1 MVAYL
6 VSKVEGRIHST
17 LAAVTVAKVQSFE
30 RWKRYKSAD
39 IRLKQNE
46 LLPN

>member
-1 MVAYL
+1 MAAYL

-17 LAAVTVAKVQSFE
+17 LAAVIVAKIQSFE

-39 IRLKQNE
+39 IGLKQNE
-46 LLPN
+46 FLPN